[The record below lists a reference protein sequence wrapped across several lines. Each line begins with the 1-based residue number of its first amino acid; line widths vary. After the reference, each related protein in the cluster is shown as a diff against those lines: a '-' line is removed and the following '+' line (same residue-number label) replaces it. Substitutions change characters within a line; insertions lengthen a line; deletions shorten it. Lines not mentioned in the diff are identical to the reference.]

1 MLILVMERFAVCV
14 NVIICKELAIG
25 VRYEEMSIVST
36 LRVFQSED
44 EEEIFVF
51 RVASPA
57 MELYERIELRLLE
70 I

>member
-1 MLILVMERFAVCV
+1 
-14 NVIICKELAIG
+14 
-25 VRYEEMSIVST
+25 MSIVST